1 MCFPLWGEQC
11 YPRSGHTSLRAAR
24 EHPESPMISL
34 TPSRETADRL
44 ARAWEVHSVH
54 IPDVVSVKEMTDVA
68 CAIARR
74 ERFT

>member
-1 MCFPLWGEQC
+1 
-11 YPRSGHTSLRAAR
+11 
-24 EHPESPMISL
+24 MISL

-54 IPDVVSVKEMTDVA
+54 IPNVVSVKEMTDVA